1 MTRKENNIKNI
12 KSEEIKLV
20 VFAIK
25 EIVKRYPNNNKIYAS
40 LISTFFLSKRN
51 EKIISN
57 NFKDYVPFEKGRVY
71 DVLDYLNE
79 LQILNLLVGAKGAKY
94 LIFNDDKYT
103 LYLHSL
109 EKKEFS
115 KEDLKIVLFAISKI
129 KERYPN
135 SKDKVYLSLVSTFFL
150 TKRNEK
156 ILLDEFHKLPTFG
169 KYGVYDILEQLEKI
183 NIIRIETGARGS
195 RYLFINDGEYQ
206 AFLKS
211 FVKKEITIDD
221 LKAILFAIVS
231 LRKQYPTSQGKVYLS
246 LISVF
251 FYSSY
256 NKEKIEAALKTVPIY
271 TREEILD
278 IVYKLRDLSIVRVE
292 DGDRG
297 AKYIFLNDS
306 NYLKFIE
313 ENTENYDKID
323 LKVILFALECLE
335 KQYPNNKGNIY
346 LSNLNTFFKD
356 KRNNTLLIKK
366 FSKTYHYNKDII
378 LEMVDMLVT
387 ANIISKTIG
396 PKGGIII
403 RLILKEKYNKEN
415 AIIKI
420 LETLNGK
427 CSLSTLES
435 IVFNKE
441 KEISPY
447 YVSAYYEHL
456 DLFKNEDDFNS
467 SISLLQGHKY
477 ISIEGNVIKL
487 TYQGDETSL

>member
-1 MTRKENNIKNI
+1 MNRKENNIKN
-12 KSEEIKLV
+12 EEIKLA

-25 EIVKRYPNNNKIYAS
+25 EITKRYPNNNKIYAS

-51 EKIISN
+51 EKLIYS
-57 NFKDYVPFEKGRVY
+57 NFKNYIPFEKGRVY
-71 DVLDYLNE
+71 DVLDYLHE
-79 LQILNLLVGAKGAKY
+79 LQIINLLIGTKGAKY

-109 EKKEFS
+109 ERKEFS
-115 KEDLKIVLFAISKI
+115 KEDLKVVLFAINKI

-135 SKDKVYLSLVSTFFL
+135 NKDKVYLSLVSTFFL
-150 TKRNEK
+150 TKRNNK
-156 ILLDEFHKLPTFG
+156 ILLDEFHKLPSFG
-169 KYGVYDILEQLEKI
+169 KYDVYDILEQLEKL
-183 NIIRIETGARGS
+183 NIIRIETGARES
-195 RYLFINDGEYQ
+195 RYLFINEDEYQ
-206 AFLKS
+206 SFLKS
-211 FVKKEITIDD
+211 FIKREITVDD
-221 LKAILFAIVS
+221 LKAVLFAVVS
-231 LRKQYPTSQGKVYLS
+231 LRKQYPSSQGKVYLS

-251 FYSSY
+251 FYSSA
-256 NKEKIEAALKTVPIY
+256 NKEKIEAALKTVPSY
-271 TREEILD
+271 SREEILN
-278 IVYKLRDLSIVRVE
+278 IVYKLRDLSLVRLE

-356 KRNNTLLIKK
+356 KRNNSILNKK
-366 FSKTYHYNKDII
+366 ISKTYHYNKDII
-378 LEMVDMLVT
+378 LEMVDMLFE

-447 YVSAYYEHL
+447 YIDAYYKHL
-456 DLFKNEDDFNS
+456 DLFKNENDLYS
-467 SISLLQGHKY
+467 SISLLKDHNY
-477 ISIEGNVIKL
+477 INFDGNIIKL
-487 TYQGDETSL
+487 TYKGDETSL